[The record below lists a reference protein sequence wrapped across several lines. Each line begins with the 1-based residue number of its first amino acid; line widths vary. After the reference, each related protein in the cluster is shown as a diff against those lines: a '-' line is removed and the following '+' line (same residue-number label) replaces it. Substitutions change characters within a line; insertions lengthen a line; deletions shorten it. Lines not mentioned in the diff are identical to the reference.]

1 MAYRLL
7 SAAAMAACTISA
19 SQALA
24 EDVNISLVNEAS
36 QVAGC
41 ERLAEVRGRSN
52 WGGVFASKS
61 YDWALGQMKERAVA
75 LGATHVLLLN
85 ATNGYT
91 GSNMLG
97 VAYRCPATAITET
110 TAP

>member
-1 MAYRLL
+1 MNRQLL
-7 SAAAMAACTISA
+7 PLMLTAAAAAA
-19 SQALA
+19 APALA
-24 EDVNISLVNEAS
+24 ASTDVALVNDAS

-61 YDWALGQMKERAVA
+61 YDWALGQLKERAVA

-97 VAYRCPATAITET
+97 VAYRCAPA
-110 TAP
+110 APASAEP

>member
-1 MAYRLL
+1 MIRQLL
-7 SAAAMAACTISA
+7 PLMLTAAAVAATP
-19 SQALA
+19 ALA
-24 EDVNISLVNEAS
+24 ADPEVALVNEAS
-36 QVAGC
+36 QVTGC

-97 VAYRCPATAITET
+97 VAYRCAPA
-110 TAP
+110 APASAEP